1 MTIFTNTDEIRPSI
15 LILFISDKRHLDFLT
30 LELDNNISRIGALRY
45 LLESVG
51 SDFLLVGFE
60 SDFDSGV

>member
-1 MTIFTNTDEIRPSI
+1 MTIFTNTDKIRPSI
-15 LILFISDKRHLDFLT
+15 LILFISDKRHLDLLT
-30 LELDNNISRIGALRY
+30 FELDNNVSRIGALRY

-60 SDFDSGV
+60 SDFDRRV

>member
-60 SDFDSGV
+60 SDFDCGV